1 MPMIQLI
8 RRDSTVIELEATDIQ
23 FSIQRTV
30 LVHPIPLIATRAG
43 LDLNQPQVCITIN
56 GIITL
61 HTGQPYDKV
70 EKDTERDFYLT
81 AEESKNYGIVDE
93 VMKNRDVKLK

>member
-43 LDLNQPQVCITIN
+43 LDLNQPQVGITIN
-56 GIITL
+56 GIITDDEEA
-61 HTGQPYDKV
+61 TGSAS
-70 EKDTERDFYLT
+70 
-81 AEESKNYGIVDE
+81 AEMTLDLSLAFGNAGASSWYASLNTTWAG
-93 VMKNRDVKLK
+93 VKQK